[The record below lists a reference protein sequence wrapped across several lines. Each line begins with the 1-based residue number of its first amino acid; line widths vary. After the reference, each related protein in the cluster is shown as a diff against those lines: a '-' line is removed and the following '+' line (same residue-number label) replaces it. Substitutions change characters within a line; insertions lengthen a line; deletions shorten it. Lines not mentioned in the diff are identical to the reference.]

1 MLSTGGLK
9 DDGSFENSQIL
20 KPSREF
26 DMHRIHNHQ
35 SQENL
40 RLQDR
45 VVVTEHM
52 LLASK
57 NIIIRTL
64 SCYLSAF

>member
-1 MLSTGGLK
+1 MLSTGGLI
-9 DDGSFENSQIL
+9 DDESFENSKIL

-40 RLQDR
+40 RLQDH
-45 VVVTEHM
+45 VVTEHM